1 MKPSVIAD
9 TFPAGDIRDAFRC
22 MQGGQHIGKIVITMP
37 EDPRTLQS
45 SVSKPDI
52 VLRGD
57 RSYLLVGGLGGLG
70 RAVATWMVERGA
82 RHLIFMSRSAGD
94 QSTTAPFQE
103 ELEAQG
109 CQVQFVAGS
118 VANLADV
125 ERVVSTAAVPIAGAI
140 NMSMVL
146 RVCTGC

>member
-1 MKPSVIAD
+1 MVIAD
-9 TFPAGDIRDAFRC
+9 TFAASDVRDAFRF

-37 EDPRTLQS
+37 DELELLQS
-45 SVSKPDI
+45 TESKPEI
-52 VLRGD
+52 TLRDD

-70 RAVATWMVERGA
+70 RAVATWMVQHGA
-82 RHLIFMSRSAGD
+82 RHLIFLSRSAGD
-94 QSTTAPFQE
+94 VSSTAAFQE

-118 VANLADV
+118 VVKIDDV
-125 ERVVSTAAVPIAGAI
+125 QRAVVNARMPIAGAI

-146 RVCTGC
+146 RVNMTPV